1 MTAILTIAATAVAAF
16 VAHMVYGAILA
27 GREYD
32 NSEQAWANSADRLLP
47 KRLPPAQ
54 RPSRIAK
61 PQLQRA

>member
-1 MTAILTIAATAVAAF
+1 MTAILTIAATAAVAF

-32 NSEQAWANSADRLLP
+32 QSEQAWANSADRLIP
-47 KRLPPAQ
+47 KRLPAQ
-54 RPSRIAK
+54 RPTRVTK